1 MPDKI
6 KKNTKTWIGVER
18 VGAYMISLLT
28 IYMKILK
35 LNADCLSVVHFP
47 QLAWAT
53 VSMSA
58 N

>member
-35 LNADCLSVVHFP
+35 LNADSLSVVHFP
-47 QLAWAT
+47 QLAWAI
-53 VSMSA
+53 VSSA